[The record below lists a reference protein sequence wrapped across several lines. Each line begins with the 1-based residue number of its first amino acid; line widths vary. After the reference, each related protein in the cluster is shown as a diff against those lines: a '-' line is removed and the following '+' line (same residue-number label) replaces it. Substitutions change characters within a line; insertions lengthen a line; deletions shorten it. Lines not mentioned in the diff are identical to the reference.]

1 MGALSIDI
9 LAGFVAEARGYI
21 ASLRSALNNW
31 EDGSPGTHPLQDIHR
46 QVQVLGNSADMLG
59 IPEVA
64 ALANPVASRL
74 SSLIEAGKDPSKKE
88 RGEFIETL
96 DQIETHLDAVVGNED
111 RPPEGIPPE
120 SPPAPAP
127 ADLPAE
133 LMEIFALEAKEHSQ
147 TIHVGLERLTKD
159 AADSDALRD
168 IRRATHTLK
177 GAAASVGV
185 DTIAH
190 IAHAM
195 EDMIDRCL
203 EDAVPLS
210 AEGLELML
218 DSADAFDGLIE
229 PEQYEETDT
238 LLKSVNGR
246 YKELL
251 GDAYTSLSTPETAP
265 HPGNGADHS
274 VTERAESW
282 LRLPLDNVDR
292 LINRVGEMVINRAG
306 FERHISALNEL
317 LTELDGSSKR
327 LRRVTSDID
336 TQIES
341 TVWTE
346 ARGQDPY
353 DPTFDPLEL
362 DRYTLLHQLTRELAE
377 ITGDTININTELH
390 FLAGDLDGTL
400 THERR
405 LATELQDDLM
415 AVRLVSFR
423 ELEMRLRRTTRRAA
437 RDLGKSVEL
446 VLVGFDTKVDKT
458 ILNALADPLM
468 HLLRNAV
475 DHGIEMPEARTAAG
489 KPATG
494 LVTLKVSRERG
505 RIIVN
510 ISDDGHGIPLR
521 LVRERA
527 VALGMLDKDEKPG
540 SGQLLNLLFKEGFS
554 LAEKVTQTSGRGV
567 GLDIVHRA
575 VRQLQ
580 GTVWLDSREK
590 RGTTV
595 TITVPVTLAIT
606 RALFVHSNDQM
617 FAIPIEQISGVLRLQ
632 PQMLDEIRDQ
642 DSLHHGGRVYSI
654 YNLATFARD
663 LETAVDMERY
673 GLMVETEGQGA
684 IMLIDSLHG
693 IHEAVVKSLGTHLRR
708 VHGISGA
715 TIAGNG
721 QVVLILDPIEILTAD
736 RPQVRV
742 DGPQPTLDASP
753 VSAPHVLVV
762 DDSISVR
769 RVVCSFLERVGWQTT
784 SAKDGIEALEK
795 LGSIRP
801 NVALVDIEMP
811 RMNGYEL
818 LSRIKSDASY
828 EGLPVVFLTSRSA
841 AKHRERAQQLDVDGY
856 LVKPYRE
863 EQLLEELTRVMR
875 K

>member
-1 MGALSIDI
+1 MGTLSTDI
-9 LAGFVAEARGYI
+9 LAGFVAEARGYV
-21 ASLRSALNNW
+21 ASVRGALNNW
-31 EDGSPGTHPLQDIHR
+31 EDSSPGSHPLQDIHR
-46 QVQVLGNSADMLG
+46 QVQVLGSSAEMLG
-59 IPEVA
+59 VAEVA
-64 ALANPVASRL
+64 ALANPVASKL
-74 SSLIEAGKDPSKKE
+74 SSLIEAGADLSQKE
-88 RGEFIETL
+88 RGEFVETL
-96 DQIETHLDAVVGNED
+96 DQIEVHLSAVVGNGD
-111 RPPEGIPPE
+111 QPPESIPPE
-120 SPPAPAP
+120 RFPAAT
-127 ADLPAE
+127 DLPAE
-133 LMEIFALEAKEHSQ
+133 LIEIFALEAKEHSQ
-147 TIHVGLERLTKD
+147 TIHVGLEHLVKD

-185 DTIAH
+185 DTIAC

-203 EDAVPLS
+203 EDAAPLS
-210 AEGLELML
+210 ATGLELML
-218 DSADAFDGLIE
+218 DSADALDGLIE
-229 PEQYEETDT
+229 PEQYEDTDA
-238 LLKSVNGR
+238 LLKSVDER
-246 YKELL
+246 FLELL
-251 GDAYTSLSTPETAP
+251 GDAYTPLSKPEATPTP
-265 HPGNGADHS
+265 DNGAGHS
-274 VTERAESW
+274 ASERAENW

-306 FERHISALNEL
+306 FERHISALNDL

-336 TQIES
+336 AQIES

-346 ARGQDPY
+346 ARDQGPY
-353 DPTFDPLEL
+353 DSSFDPLEL

-377 ITGDTININTELH
+377 VTGDTININAELH

-415 AVRLVSFR
+415 GVRLVSFR
-423 ELEMRLRRTTRRAA
+423 ELEMRLRRTARRAA
-437 RDLGKSVEL
+437 RDLGKSVDL
-446 VLVGFDTKVDKT
+446 VLAGFETKVDKT

-468 HLLRNAV
+468 HLLRNAI
-475 DHGIEMPEARTAAG
+475 DHGVESPEVRTAAG

-510 ISDDGHGIPLR
+510 MSDDGHGIPLSQ
-521 LVRERA
+521 VRERA
-527 VALGMLDKDEKPG
+527 IALGMLGRNETPDSK
-540 SGQLLNLLFKEGFS
+540 QLLNLLFKEGFS

-567 GLDIVHRA
+567 GLDIVRRA

-580 GTVWLDSREK
+580 GTVWLDSREG

-606 RALFVHSNDQM
+606 RALFVHSNDQT

-632 PQMLDEIRDQ
+632 PEMLDEIRDQ
-642 DSLHHGGRVYSI
+642 DSLHHGGSVYSV
-654 YNLATFARD
+654 YNLATFARG
-663 LETAVDMERY
+663 LETAVNLEHY
-673 GLMVETEGQGA
+673 GLMIETGGQGA
-684 IMLIDSLHG
+684 MMLIDSLHG

-721 QVVLILDPIEILTAD
+721 QVVLILDPVEILTAD
-736 RPQVRV
+736 RPQPRV
-742 DGPQPTLDASP
+742 DGPQPAVDVLR

-769 RVVCSFLERVGWQTT
+769 QVVCSFLERVGWQTT

-795 LGSIRP
+795 LSSIRP

-818 LSRIKSDASY
+818 LSRIKSDASF

-841 AKHRERAQQLDVDGY
+841 VKHRERAQQLDVDGY

-863 EQLLEELTRVMR
+863 DQLLEELTRVMR